1 MSAVAALAVH
11 PALADSF
18 TVSGA
23 HGFLILIAFILAL
36 IAAFLAWFIAP
47 RAIWGTLI
55 AAALAL
61 FFLALLF
68 GG

>member
-1 MSAVAALAVH
+1 MSAFAAAVPLAS
-11 PALADSF
+11 SF

-23 HGFLILIAFILAL
+23 HGFLVLIAFIVFV

-55 AAALAL
+55 AAGLAAYM
-61 FFLALLF
+61 LALLF
-68 GG
+68 TG

>member
-1 MSAVAALAVH
+1 MTHLAAAAPLAS
-11 PALADSF
+11 SF

-23 HGFLILIAFILAL
+23 HGFLILIAFIAFI

-47 RAIWGTLI
+47 RQIWGTLV
-55 AAALAL
+55 AAGLAL
-61 FFLALLF
+61 YMLALLF